1 MSESGR
7 LVWSY
12 LHNWF
17 PWRSYLIRIRL
28 YSWTDSLALLAQLW
42 IIPVSHPRV
51 TGFNDRLIQLL
62 FKQNSCRV
70 SCCIS
75 HIYWKGPQDLDRK
88 RRIVEIR
95 GVGVEKGGII
105 VGAVTAFWSCFI
117 DVDDGVACEVHC
129 IAKVEVSGRRE

>member
-1 MSESGR
+1 MFLTHAAGSVGIAISYESVFT
-7 LVWSY
+7 LASIA
-12 LHNWF
+12 LHF
-17 PWRSYLIRIRL
+17 RHKYDLRCPILC
-28 YSWTDSLALLAQLW
+28 TC
-42 IIPVSHPRV
+42 RV
-51 TGFNDRLIQLL
+51 RAFTDRLIQLL

-105 VGAVTAFWSCFI
+105 VGAITAFWSCFI
-117 DVDDGVACEVHC
+117 DVYDGVACEVHC